1 MKQEIAIEKDI
12 LFTEE
17 DLSLL
22 ETIRNSLILLYRS
35 LNSISSYIG
44 IGIINISQIIIYSR
58 TRNSLDIAA
67 FGLG

>member
-1 MKQEIAIEKDI
+1 MKQEIEIEKDI

-44 IGIINISQIIIYSR
+44 IGIINIS
-58 TRNSLDIAA
+58 
-67 FGLG
+67 